1 MRKLG
6 GATGRNIILDLMPVI
21 LIVANLFA
29 VNADREQTLQLSD
42 LHYHLLEFEHAP
54 MQFILQP

>member
-6 GATGRNIILDLMPVI
+6 GATGRNIILYLMPVV

-29 VNADREQTLQLSD
+29 VDADREQTLQLPD
-42 LHYHLLEFEHAP
+42 LRYHLLTKSSTNF
-54 MQFILQP
+54 